1 LILHGTLLGYSE
13 NDDNQKSCRGRR
25 VFCNNRKKHNNGCGH
40 TFSVWAADKLRR
52 LRIGAKSLWAFF
64 KLVIGLGNTAQA
76 LRAAKLDLSISS
88 AYRIWKRFVNGQSHI
103 RSALNTRCPPPDMPH
118 ARQPA
123 AQTIAH
129 LEAAFPAETCPIAAF
144 QYQLQ
149 ILFL

>member
-1 LILHGTLLGYSE
+1 MILHGTLLGYSE

-129 LEAAFPAETCPIAAF
+129 LEAAFSAETCPIAAF

-149 ILFL
+149 ISFL